1 MATLLKLI
9 LFIDAQNVYHRARE
23 TFALGTDSHI
33 DGQIDP
39 WAVAELIAAR
49 GGPRQEPVEV
59 MGVRIYTGYHT
70 PERDS
75 RAYASYRK
83 QRASWEQSGCHVV
96 ARAVRYSGPD
106 DRHGREKGIDVALAV
121 DYVRLAIQHEFEIG
135 VIFSVD
141 TDLAPALEFV
151 KSLNDPSLMPAT
163 AAWYGE
169 GAVTQINVPGVW
181 CHRLSK
187 ADYIA
192 VHDPTDYAP
201 LESVEGMTVRL
212 RDSLRRRPD

>member
-1 MATLLKLI
+1 MARRTGGVTAFMATLLKLI

-135 VIFSVD
+135 VIFRWIQTWPQLWS
-141 TDLAPALEFV
+141 
-151 KSLNDPSLMPAT
+151 
-163 AAWYGE
+163 
-169 GAVTQINVPGVW
+169 
-181 CHRLSK
+181 LSK
-187 ADYIA
+187 ASMIQVSCLQLQLGTA
-192 VHDPTDYAP
+192 K
-201 LESVEGMTVRL
+201 ERL
-212 RDSLRRRPD
+212 RRSTHQECGVIVSARPITSPFMIQPITLLSNQ

>member
-1 MATLLKLI
+1 MATSLKLI

-23 TFALGTDSHI
+23 TFAPGTTTHI

-39 WAVAELIAAR
+39 WAVSKLIAAR

-59 MGVRIYTGYHT
+59 SGVRIYTGYHT

-83 QRASWEQSGCHVV
+83 QRAYWEQSGCHVV

-135 VIFSVD
+135 VVFSVD

-151 KSLNDPSLMPAT
+151 QSLNDPRLIPAT
-163 AAWYGE
+163 AAWHGE
-169 GAVTQINVPGVW
+169 RAVSQINVPGVW

-187 ADYIA
+187 ADYTA
-192 VHDPTDYAP
+192 VHDPTDYSP
-201 LESVEGMTVRL
+201 PESVEEMAVRL
-212 RDSLRRRPD
+212 KDSLRRGPA